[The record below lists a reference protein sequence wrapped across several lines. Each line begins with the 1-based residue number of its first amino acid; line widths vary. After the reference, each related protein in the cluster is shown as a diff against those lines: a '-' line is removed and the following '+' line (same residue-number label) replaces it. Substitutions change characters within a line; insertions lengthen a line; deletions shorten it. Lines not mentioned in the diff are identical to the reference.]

1 MRLTRLALTDF
12 RNYRHSVWK
21 PETNISILTG
31 ENGSG
36 KTNLLEAVSLLAP
49 GRGLRNAP
57 LQSLCRTEASQ
68 WGVAATLNHGLD
80 QTLLGTGADLSE
92 NSRRSFRLDGASVRS
107 QAEIAQVFSCVWLT
121 PQMDRLFLEGASGR
135 RRFLDRLVMALTP
148 DHARQM
154 AAHERSVSSRNRL
167 LADRPNETLWLASLE
182 DSIAR
187 HAVAACAARLSLVES
202 MNAHP
207 FSGSDFPQSV
217 LSLNCDITRKLMS
230 ASALQVEDW
239 LRAKLRDSRTEDRT
253 RGSTSVGAHKADF
266 LLSDARTGRSAELS
280 SSGQQKAM
288 LIGVVLSHAALIEQ
302 SRGDAPVILLDEPLL
317 HLDEPRRDALLVS
330 LLNLNTPVLLTGTD
344 AEPFSALT
352 GKAGFFNVQDGHIQP
367 A

>member
-1 MRLTRLALTDF
+1 LRLTRLALTDF

-36 KTNLLEAVSLLAP
+36 KTNMLEAVSLLAP
-49 GRGLRNAP
+49 GRGLRSAP
-57 LQSLCRTEASQ
+57 LQALCRTDARQ
-68 WGVAATLNHGLD
+68 WGVAATLTHGID
-80 QTLLGTGADLSE
+80 QTLLGTGAGLSE
-92 NSRRSFRLDGASVRS
+92 KSRRSFRLDGTAVRS

-121 PQMDRLFLEGASGR
+121 PQMDRLFLEGAGGR

-167 LADRPNETLWLASLE
+167 LADRPNEELWLTSLE

-187 HAVAACAARLSLVES
+187 HAVAASAARLSLVES
-202 MNAHP
+202 MNAQP
-207 FSGSDFPQSV
+207 FPSADFPQST
-217 LSLNCDITRKLMS
+217 LHLDCEISQKLMS
-230 ASALQVEDW
+230 VSALQVEDW
-239 LRAKLRDSRTEDRT
+239 LRAKLRDSRREDRV
-253 RGSTSVGAHKADF
+253 RGSTSMGAHKADF
-266 LLSDARTGRSAELS
+266 LLSDVETGRSAELS

-302 SRGDAPVILLDEPLL
+302 SRGEAPAILLDEPLL
-317 HLDEPRRDALLVS
+317 HLDERRRDALLAS
-330 LLNLNTPVLLTGTD
+330 LGALDTPVILTGTD
-344 AEPFSALT
+344 ADPFSALT

-367 A
+367 V

>member
-49 GRGLRNAP
+49 GRGLRSAP
-57 LQSLCRTEASQ
+57 LQALCRTDASQ
-68 WGVAATLNHGLD
+68 WGVAATLSHGFN

-92 NSRRSFRLDGASVRS
+92 RSRRTFRLDGSTVRS

-121 PQMDRLFLEGASGR
+121 PQMDRLFLESASGR

-167 LADRPNETLWLASLE
+167 LADRPNEELWLTSLE

-187 HAVAACAARLSLVES
+187 HAVAASAARLSLVES
-202 MNAHP
+202 MNAQP
-207 FSGSDFPQSV
+207 FPSADFPQST
-217 LSLNCDITRKLMS
+217 LHLDCEISQKLMS
-230 ASALQVEDW
+230 VSALQVEDW
-239 LRAKLRDSRTEDRT
+239 LRAKLRDSRREDRV
-253 RGSTSVGAHKADF
+253 RGSTSMGAHKADF
-266 LLSDARTGRSAELS
+266 LLSDVKTGRSAELS

-302 SRGDAPVILLDEPLL
+302 SRGEAPAILLDEPLL
-317 HLDEPRRDALLVS
+317 HLDEQRRDTLLAS
-330 LLNLNTPVLLTGTD
+330 LGALNTPVILTGTD
-344 AEPFSALT
+344 ADPFSALT

-367 A
+367 V

>member
-1 MRLTRLALTDF
+1 LRLTRLALTDF
-12 RNYRHSVWK
+12 RNYRNSVWK

-36 KTNLLEAVSLLAP
+36 KTNMLEAVSLLAP
-49 GRGLRNAP
+49 GRGLRSAP
-57 LQSLCRTEASQ
+57 LQALCRTDARQ
-68 WGVAATLNHGLD
+68 WGVAATLTHGID
-80 QTLLGTGADLSE
+80 QTLLGTGAGLSE
-92 NSRRSFRLDGASVRS
+92 KSRRSFRLDGTAVRS

-121 PQMDRLFLEGASGR
+121 PQMDRLFLEGAGGR

-167 LADRPNETLWLASLE
+167 LADRPNEELWLTSLE

-187 HAVAACAARLSLVES
+187 HAVAASAARLSLVES
-202 MNAHP
+202 MNAQP
-207 FSGSDFPQSV
+207 FPSADFPQST
-217 LSLNCDITRKLMS
+217 LHLDCEISQKLMS
-230 ASALQVEDW
+230 VSALQVEDW
-239 LRAKLRDSRTEDRT
+239 LRAKLRDSRREDRV
-253 RGSTSVGAHKADF
+253 RGSTSMGAHKADF
-266 LLSDARTGRSAELS
+266 LLSDVETGRSAELS

-302 SRGDAPVILLDEPLL
+302 SRGEAPAILLDEPLL
-317 HLDEPRRDALLVS
+317 HLDERRRDALLAS
-330 LLNLNTPVLLTGTD
+330 LGALDTPVILTGTD
-344 AEPFSALT
+344 ADPFSALT

-367 A
+367 V